1 MEETKQNNG
10 GNKTEKWRKLNRR
23 TEGIK
28 RTIEGIKQ
36 KKRGN
41 ETE

>member
-1 MEETKQNNG
+1 MEGTKQNNG
-10 GNKTEKWRKLNRR
+10 GNKTEKFRKLNRR

-28 RTIEGIKQ
+28 RTMEGIKQ
-36 KKRGN
+36 RKRGN

>member
-1 MEETKQNNG
+1 MEEIKQKDG

-28 RTIEGIKQ
+28 RTMEGIKQ
-36 KKRGN
+36 KNRGKK
-41 ETE
+41 TE